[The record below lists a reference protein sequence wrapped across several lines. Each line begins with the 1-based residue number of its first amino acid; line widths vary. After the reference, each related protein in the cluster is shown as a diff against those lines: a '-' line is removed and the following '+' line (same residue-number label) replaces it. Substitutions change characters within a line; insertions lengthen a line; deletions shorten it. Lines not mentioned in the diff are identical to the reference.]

1 MMRWCPGQRCN
12 LAVRVFSSAVM
23 TVKCRC
29 GQAFC
34 FHCGEENHAPVSC
47 VRLAEWNEKC
57 KNESETAHWI
67 IAKSVRLGAAAGI
80 RGMRLSMLRFAV
92 THAHVIALECVGVGV
107 GESFSA
113 PRSVPSAPCA
123 SKSRKDAITCVHAA
137 HIQAPRRICPSL
149 FRALS
154 VADVSHPI
162 FFLLLRFSSFR

>member
-29 GQAFC
+29 GQSFC

-67 IAKSVRLGAAAGI
+67 IAKSVLGHRAGEGKAAADPHF
-80 RGMRLSMLRFAV
+80 SVLRFRVA
-92 THAHVIALECVGVGV
+92 HAHVVALECLTVHLCV
-107 GESFSA
+107 
-113 PRSVPSAPCA
+113 CA
-123 SKSRKDAITCVHAA
+123 CVCANLFQHEEVSQVRRAHREVARMQSRASMQRTIHPLA
-137 HIQAPRRICPSL
+137 
-149 FRALS
+149 RALHS
-154 VADVSHPI
+154 VA
-162 FFLLLRFSSFR
+162 SSG